1 MANGLCTS
9 CQGLQRTIDKW
20 RKRDEQD
27 RHRADA
33 AEAEVDRLRAESAQ
47 AWAINRVVKGTN
59 ERLADEVDR
68 LRADAM
74 AKAHRVGELAREV
87 DRLRAEVD
95 ALADLIEWVRDAPHR
110 DSCDK
115 WGGSGRTSCTCGRD
129 ALDALDACRGE

>member
-33 AEAEVDRLRAESAQ
+33 AEAEVDRLRA
-47 AWAINRVVKGTN
+47 
-59 ERLADEVDR
+59 
-68 LRADAM
+68 DAM

-95 ALADLIEWVRDAPHR
+95 ALADLI
-110 DSCDK
+110 
-115 WGGSGRTSCTCGRD
+115 G
-129 ALDALDACRGE
+129 ALDGYRTAHHTGHAEARLDARVVMFRARSALDQEAPT